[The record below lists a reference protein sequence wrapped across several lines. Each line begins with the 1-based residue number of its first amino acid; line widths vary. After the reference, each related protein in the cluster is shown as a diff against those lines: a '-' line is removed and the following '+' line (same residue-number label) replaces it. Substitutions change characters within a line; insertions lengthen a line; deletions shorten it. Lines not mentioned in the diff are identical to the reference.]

1 MNAEFSWKLF
11 LETGLPVFYLMYKM
25 QERAEAKSRKT
36 A

>member
-11 LETGLPVFYLMYKM
+11 LETGSPVFYLIYKL
-25 QERAEAKSRKT
+25 QERAEARGRKT